1 MYAGHLGIAL
11 LARGLDREEHL
22 ATLVG
27 ASIATDVV
35 VAGLD
40 LGGVAVPAGLSP
52 HSIPGTLAL
61 GLAFGAVA
69 LAFTRSG
76 RRAVFVGLVVLSHT
90 LADYVTSTLPTWPG
104 GPNIGLFVYRFPIA
118 DLVIE
123 CAVIFVG
130 WWIYRSGLMAKA
142 RDSWATWAM
151 LAVLLACQALFFEIL
166 AGA

>member
-11 LARGLDREEHL
+11 LAKGLDWEEHL

-35 VAGLD
+35 VAGFN
-40 LGGVAVPAGLSP
+40 LGGVAVPSGLSP

-61 GLAFGAVA
+61 GLAFGVIV

-76 RRAVFVGLVVLSHT
+76 RRAAFVGLVVLSHT

-118 DLVIE
+118 DLIIE
-123 CAVIFVG
+123 CAVIFIG
-130 WWIYRSGLMAKA
+130 WWIYRSGLVA
-142 RDSWATWAM
+142 RARNSWATWAI
-151 LAVLLACQALFFEIL
+151 LTVLLACQALFFEIL